1 MGKLT
6 KTGIDRLPPGM
17 HGDGDGLW
25 LQVKEGKD
33 RIRKSWLFRYRAPDG
48 KQRAMGLGAYPNV
61 SLADARAAAH
71 TQRQLTAKG
80 IDPIDHRNGAR
91 RKSED
96 AITYAMAAERYV
108 ERMSSKWCLERTRK
122 FLPEQKRHV
131 FSHIGNVPVDEV
143 DTQHILKVFATRW
156 ETHPS
161 QSIDILSL
169 IRSVLN
175 FARANGWSAPD
186 KPNPAEWRGNLE
198 HLRQR

>member
-1 MGKLT
+1 
-6 KTGIDRLPPGM
+6 
-17 HGDGDGLW
+17 
-25 LQVKEGKD
+25 
-33 RIRKSWLFRYRAPDG
+33 
-48 KQRAMGLGAYPNV
+48 MGLGAYPDI

-80 IDPIDHRNGAR
+80 IDPIDHRDGER
-91 RKSED
+91 RRVDD

-131 FSHIGNVPVDEV
+131 FPHIGSIPVADV
-143 DTQHILKVFATRW
+143 DTQDVLKVISARW

-169 IRSVLN
+169 MRSVLN
-175 FARANGWSAPD
+175 FARANGWSDPD
-186 KPNPAEWRGNLE
+186 ETESR
-198 HLRQR
+198 